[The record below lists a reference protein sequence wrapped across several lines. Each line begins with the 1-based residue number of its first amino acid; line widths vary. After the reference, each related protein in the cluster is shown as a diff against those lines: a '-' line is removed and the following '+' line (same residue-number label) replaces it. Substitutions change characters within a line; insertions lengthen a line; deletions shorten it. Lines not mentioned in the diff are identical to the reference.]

1 MTVLK
6 KDIQVIVEQLGEKL
20 ESLVIDYEQM
30 EHLSKWEKKDM
41 LKSDFHHVTMN
52 FKSRLIELTKEL

>member
-1 MTVLK
+1 MNIFR
-6 KDIQVIVEQLGEKL
+6 KDLQGMVDQLGKKL
-20 ESLVIDYEQM
+20 ESLAVYYKNNEK
-30 EHLSKWEKKDM
+30 LSNWEKKDM